1 MGTSHLVMGELSDYL
16 TEDKL
21 PDTHDERLIQKISRF
36 LVEGKGFSKEDI
48 LSRQKMTVTV
58 DDKKGT
64 VTVHFIIRVNNIS
77 FAVVLYGPGSIVT
90 RQRPTIAV
98 ARLLEKE
105 SIIPY
110 CVITNGNE
118 ANLIDTQT
126 GKVIG
131 KEMNSL
137 FSKNKAIELLKN
149 FSPAVLK
156 DDRRE
161 KEKRILYTMEILTE
175 NECKEFVCK
184 LC

>member
-1 MGTSHLVMGELSDYL
+1 MGTSHLVMGELTDYL
-16 TEDKL
+16 TGQSL

-36 LVEGKGFSKEDI
+36 LVEGKGFSKKDI

-105 SIIPY
+105 YIIPY
-110 CVITNGNE
+110 CLITNGKE
-118 ANLIDTQT
+118 ANLMETKT
-126 GKVIG
+126 GKVIE
-131 KEMNSL
+131 KDLNSI
-137 FSKNKAIELLKN
+137 FSKDESIALLKDFHIETLTN
-149 FSPAVLK
+149 
-156 DDRRE
+156 DRRE
-161 KEKRILYTMEILTE
+161 KEQRILYTMDILTE

-184 LC
+184 VC